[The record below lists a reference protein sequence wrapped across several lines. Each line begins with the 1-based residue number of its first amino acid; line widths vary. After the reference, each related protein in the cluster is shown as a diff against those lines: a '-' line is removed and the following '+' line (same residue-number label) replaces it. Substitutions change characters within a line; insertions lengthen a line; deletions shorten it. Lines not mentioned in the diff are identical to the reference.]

1 MAMVVC
7 ERCGHIQEFFPRT
20 EKMEG
25 GVERVY
31 IKCGKCGEQ
40 YTSYYTDKQIRALQA
55 RQRRIGILIDGTTR
69 TGRCQQ
75 LWDEYNDNKQK
86 LAIMM
91 FELRRKAEH
100 GTPPGSN
107 LPGKK

>member
-7 ERCGHIQEFFPRT
+7 DRCGHSQEFLPCT
-20 EKMEG
+20 EKMQG

-40 YTSYYTDKQIRALQA
+40 YTSYYTDKPIRALQA
-55 RQRRIGILIDGTTR
+55 QQRRIGIMLDGTTR
-69 TGRCQQ
+69 KGKCQQ
-75 LWDEYNDNKQK
+75 LWDEYHDNKQK

-91 FELRRKAEH
+91 FELRQKAEQ
-100 GTPPGSN
+100 GIPPGLN
-107 LPGKK
+107 FPGKK